1 MGNSSAWQTVTS
13 AILAVLDFAEG
24 DKPISTAGVTPDST
38 FDDQTA
44 KYARVAF
51 WIRIPIWASF
61 PKKMLEDG
69 TKMPIWQE
77 RGLNRAFLLQHNV
90 SQIGSVQRE
99 ESPRIAVAGDSFKH
113 SAKAA

>member
-1 MGNSSAWQTVTS
+1 MPGKRITS

-77 RGLNRAFLLQHNV
+77 RGLNRAFYFNITFPKL
-90 SQIGSVQRE
+90 E
-99 ESPRIAVAGDSFKH
+99 AF
-113 SAKAA
+113 SAKSHHA